1 MRRLQLSLLLILFN
15 GFLLNAQT
23 KIDSK
28 IESVKVFTRGAEIT
42 RIADLPLAPGI
53 QKLELTKLSPRLD
66 PKTVQITG
74 EGITILSVRHEMDF
88 LDKQMPE
95 RAKDLWARKYVL
107 DDSLEVLDVKLGI
120 LEREQEIL
128 NKNTKVIG
136 SQGIAGK
143 DYQSAIQFFTDKL
156 KVNAQST
163 FKTRKT
169 IENLQLQI
177 EDLQNQIISINEKR
191 EEPTS
196 KILLTI
202 KSEITQKASITIS
215 YSMLEAGWI
224 PSYDVRA
231 MSIDQ
236 PLEITYKAQVYQNSG
251 IDWKGVKLTL
261 SSGDI
266 ESTGTAPTL
275 NPYYLGGRNFNV
287 TGQVHGN
294 VSGYVFGGDDGLPL
308 PQATVLVKGT
318 TVGTATDM
326 NGFFSLQVP
335 NGSSTLVFR
344 FLGYVT
350 QEAPVS
356 KDLIQISLDP
366 DATSLGEV
374 VVTGY
379 AGSLER
385 KSLTGAVS
393 TISGSSPGLHIRGS
407 SSIGNSRP
415 KKTEA
420 IPVNMINYETTFVY
434 NIELP
439 YDIPTTGKP
448 ETVDVLTKKVE
459 ASYHYSSTPKIKE
472 NAYLVAEI
480 PEWENLKFLDGE
492 SNLYFENS
500 FVGKSLIDTN
510 IGSDTLAISLGKDEG
525 IIVNR
530 ERLKQFE
537 KRRFFGNKKR
547 EERKFKI
554 TVVNTKNSEI
564 TMEIFDQIPLSALS
578 SIKVSIT
585 SLGGA
590 VHNEETGLL
599 TWSLV
604 LKAGEKRELEFSY
617 EIDCPG
623 NINLD
628 TDL

>member
-1 MRRLQLSLLLILFN
+1 MRRLQLSLLLIFF
-15 GFLLNAQT
+15 GGSFLNAQT
-23 KIDSK
+23 KVDSK

-42 RIADLPLAPGI
+42 RSAELSLQPGI

-88 LDKQMPE
+88 FDKQTPE
-95 RAKDLWARKYVL
+95 RVKGLWARKYVL

-120 LEREQEIL
+120 LEREQEVL

-136 SQGIAGK
+136 SQGISGK
-143 DYQSAIQFFTDKL
+143 DYQSAIQYFTDKL
-156 KVNAQST
+156 KVNAENT
-163 FKTRKT
+163 FKTRKA
-169 IENLQLQI
+169 IENLQFQI
-177 EDLQNQIISINEKR
+177 EDLQNQIISTNEKK

-196 KILLTI
+196 KILLSV
-202 KSEITQKASITIS
+202 KSESTQKVSIMVS

-275 NPYYLGGRNFNV
+275 NPYYLGGRNYNV

-350 QEAPVS
+350 QEAPIS
-356 KDLIQISLDP
+356 NDLIQISLDP
-366 DATSLGEV
+366 DVTSLGEV

-379 AGSLER
+379 GRATER
-385 KSLTGAVS
+385 EALTGATTTLQGSVS
-393 TISGSSPGLHIRGS
+393 GIQIRGV

-420 IPVNMINYETTFVY
+420 IPVNLINYETTFVY

-480 PEWENLKFLDGE
+480 PEWENLKLLDGE

-554 TVVNTKNSEI
+554 TVVNTKSSETTI
-564 TMEIFDQIPLSALS
+564 NIFDQIPLSALS
-578 SIKVSIT
+578 AIKVNVL

-590 VHNEETGLL
+590 IHNEETGLL
-599 TWSLV
+599 TWTLV

-617 EIDCPG
+617 EVDSPFG
-623 NINLD
+623 TNLD
-628 TDL
+628 SDL

>member
-42 RIADLPLAPGI
+42 RSAELPLVLGI

-107 DDSLEVLDVKLGI
+107 NDSLEVLDVKLGI

-156 KVNAQST
+156 KVNAENT
-163 FKTRKT
+163 FKTRKA

-275 NPYYLGGRNFNV
+275 NPYYLGGRNYNV

-480 PEWENLKFLDGE
+480 PEWENLKLLDGE

-537 KRRFFGNKKR
+537 KRRLFGNKKR

-564 TMEIFDQIPLSALS
+564 TMDIFDQIPLSALS

>member
-564 TMEIFDQIPLSALS
+564 TMDIFDQIPLSALS